1 MSVDMREARII
12 YQNALAHATKIA
24 IHNSK
29 GDKVSVEDVITI
41 AKQIATEVV
50 KIGRKEK

>member
-1 MSVDMREARII
+1 MSVDFREARII

-29 GDKVSVEDVITI
+29 GETVAVEDVVAI
-41 AKQIATEVV
+41 AKQIATEVI
-50 KIGRKEK
+50 KIGRKDN